1 MLQIGKEIISV
12 TMYKKLLYC
21 IVIYFTMG
29 MLFMI
34 NDLRVNIDQSQSLY
48 ANSYK
53 QTNRFI
59 VYSLTLADECS
70 KIGKGIIVVSKF
82 KKIMY
87 CLFIYFTLGLL
98 SIKIA
103 ISVSIDQRKG
113 SYANSY
119 KQAHISI
126 VHFFNFR

>member
-1 MLQIGKEIISV
+1 MNSTVHEFTLADACYKIGKEIISV

-29 MLFMI
+29 MLFII
-34 NDLRVNIDQSQSLY
+34 NALRVNIDQSQSSY

-70 KIGKGIIVVSKF
+70 KIGKGIIVVSMF
-82 KKIMY
+82 KKIIHY
-87 CLFIYFTLGLL
+87 ISIYFTLGLL
-98 SIKIA
+98 SIKNTM
-103 ISVSIDQRKG
+103 SVSIDQSQS
-113 SYANSY
+113 SYANS
-119 KQAHISI
+119 
-126 VHFFNFR
+126 